1 MDNNFEDKNIITES
15 DDIVDSTKKTKRII
29 IIVFSCMFA
38 FMVLCLLIP
47 GFQNLSFANKEI
59 KDPTEDN
66 TYIFYEPYEEG
77 FDIFK
82 YEEYMLL
89 DRTIMYYDGTGIGT
103 GVVEGNLNE
112 FNPGV
117 TVIYQM
123 LQAAMRGDV
132 DGYNACFG
140 EDIEKK
146 QDFTQQQIYKVT
158 ITNKSKSSTDGTY
171 VFTVDYKIHEN
182 NGTFRQ
188 DMGSDEFRPL
198 TVTVSNKSGKYLI
211 EQMSGVISK

>member
-1 MDNNFEDKNIITES
+1 MDNNFEDKNIITEGE
-15 DDIVDSTKKTKRII
+15 DILDSTKKTKRII
-29 IIVFSCMFA
+29 IIVFSCMFV

-47 GFQNLSFANKEI
+47 GLTQYSLRDKEV

-66 TYIFYEPYEEG
+66 TYIFCEPYEEG

-89 DRTIMYYDGTGIGT
+89 DRTVMYYDGTGIGT
-103 GVVEGNLNE
+103 GVVRGNLNE

-117 TVIYQM
+117 AVIYEM
-123 LQAAMRGDV
+123 LDAAICGDV
-132 DGYNACFG
+132 DRYNACFG
-140 EDIEKK
+140 EKIEKK
-146 QDFTQQQIYKVT
+146 QDFTQQQIYKIT
-158 ITNKSKSSTDGTY
+158 ITNKSKSSTEGSY

-182 NGTFRQ
+182 NGTLRT

-198 TVTVSNKSGKYLI
+198 SITVSNKSGKYLI
-211 EQMSGVISK
+211 EKMSGVIYK